1 MLSFWWTF
9 WRLRHYTISGVSKKA
24 SVLDLANKTE
34 ELQQHIFQP
43 FETAVLSHGTYLHP
57 SLLTLYTNLLHHW
70 TVLLRTTTPIPP
82 HANTSISLLITHV
95 NTLTLALIQSS
106 PTLVTTSAILT
117 FYETF
122 VQLVT
127 TDILKPYI
135 SIELPPAPLIYALFF
150 SGHVTDMSR
159 LCDTLA
165 CYKKGFN
172 DAVASRQ
179 SGEQPSYRRTREQ
192 VAAYNAVLM
201 DICNALWRKRA
212 FSDAEANEHG
222 CLVPSPTLDALSRY
236 LQAVDRTYELT
247 SILNFS
253 YSPTLSY
260 LSLQR
265 IRELEDQELQQGKS
279 IRVRHAGPV
288 TEQSLLKTATAGGLN
303 IPWLS
308 YRINV
313 LDSLTEKGLSG
324 VAELLK
330 CTMTRLKKDMET
342 R

>member
-1 MLSFWWTF
+1 
-9 WRLRHYTISGVSKKA
+9 
-24 SVLDLANKTE
+24 
-34 ELQQHIFQP
+34 
-43 FETAVLSHGTYLHP
+43 
-57 SLLTLYTNLLHHW
+57 
-70 TVLLRTTTPIPP
+70 
-82 HANTSISLLITHV
+82 
-95 NTLTLALIQSS
+95 
-106 PTLVTTSAILT
+106 
-117 FYETF
+117 
-122 VQLVT
+122 
-127 TDILKPYI
+127 
-135 SIELPPAPLIYALFF
+135 
-150 SGHVTDMSR
+150 
-159 LCDTLA
+159 
-165 CYKKGFN
+165 
-172 DAVASRQ
+172 
-179 SGEQPSYRRTREQ
+179 
-192 VAAYNAVLM
+192 M

-212 FSDAEANEHG
+212 FSDGEANEHG
-222 CLVPSPTLDALSRY
+222 CLVPRPTLDALARY

-265 IRELEDQELQQGKS
+265 IRELEDQELQQGNP

-313 LDSLTEKGLSG
+313 LDSLTEKGLPG
-324 VAELLK
+324 IADLLK